1 MDLHSRERDVRE
13 RLRRALAMLEIED
26 LEERVA
32 PVKCAKHPD
41 SPECT
46 YDYGAPRYAVP
57 DYGVDTPDGG

>member
-1 MDLHSRERDVRE
+1 MDARDRQREVRE
-13 RLRRALAMLEIED
+13 RVRRVLETLEAEE

-32 PVKCAKHPD
+32 PVKCSKHPD

-57 DYGVDTPDGG
+57 DYGAETPDGG